1 MTEIFNSPF
10 ILFIFLSLL
19 FVLAFLYSSVGHGGA
34 SGYLAVLVLFNAAPE
49 TMKTSALLLNVF
61 VSLISFTMYARSGYF
76 HWKLFLP
83 FAIASIPAAFIGAT
97 IQLDESIYKKILG
110 VCLLFP
116 ILRLSGLIGTEPEE
130 LKPFKWGYGLI
141 IGAVIGLLSG
151 MIGIGGGIILSPIIL
166 LLHWAKM
173 KETAAVSALFIFV
186 NSIAGLAG
194 HLSKGIL
201 FESYIFILLAIAITG
216 GLAGSYLGARMFQN
230 KLLSYILAFVLL
242 IASVKLIIT

>member
-1 MTEIFNSPF
+1 MTEIFHSPL

-110 VCLLFP
+110 ICLLFP
-116 ILRLSGLIGTEPEE
+116 ILRLSGLIGTEPDE
-130 LKPFKWGYGLI
+130 LKSFKWGYGLI
-141 IGAVIGLLSG
+141 IGAIIGLLSG

-201 FESYIFILLAIAITG
+201 FEPYIFILLAVAIIG

>member
-1 MTEIFNSPF
+1 MTELFNSPLLLSLF
-10 ILFIFLSLL
+10 LTLLFI
-19 FVLAFLYSSVGHGGA
+19 LAFLYSSVGHGGA
-34 SGYLAVLVLFNAAPE
+34 SGYLAVLVLFNAAPD
-49 TMKTSALLLNVF
+49 TIKTSALLLNVF
-61 VSLISFTMYARSGYF
+61 VSFISFIMYARNGYF
-76 HWKLFLP
+76 NWKLFLP
-83 FAIASIPAAFIGAT
+83 FALASIPAAYLGAG
-97 IQLDESIYKKILG
+97 IQLDEFVYRKILG
-110 VCLLFP
+110 ICLLFP
-116 ILRLSGLIGTEPEE
+116 ILRLAGLIGTETDE
-130 LKPFKWGYGLI
+130 LKSFNWIYGLI

-201 FESYIFILLAIAITG
+201 FESYIFVLLVVAIIG
-216 GLAGSYLGARMFQN
+216 GLLGSYLGARMFQN

-242 IASVKLIIT
+242 IASIKLIVT